1 MKKPEERNIRNLK
14 FRLHT
19 MLRAVAEIFDEGHTK
34 YAFGENL
41 TVPDFCIGA
50 LYLDMTESFDDLEKK
65 ELEAVFSCYN
75 SLSGYLK
82 RLQEEFLPK

>member
-1 MKKPEERNIRNLK
+1 MK
-14 FRLHT
+14 FRLHA
-19 MLRAVAEIFDEGHTK
+19 MLRAVEEIFEVSQTR

-50 LYLDMTESFDDLEKK
+50 LYLDTLESFDNLEKK
-65 ELEAVFSCYN
+65 ELKTVFDCYS
-75 SLSGYLK
+75 SLSGYLM